1 MNKRNPKN
9 LKLLIT
15 DVLILIISFLFMS
28 VFTGAYASAES
39 GWHFVLH
46 GLLISACVFA
56 ARYFSGIYRRLWRYA
71 QFEDYLL
78 LILADTSAGLV
89 IVAIEHL
96 LLGIVADIKP
106 LAMYALMLPVMFS
119 LIAAIGVRT
128 LYQLYRKLVNEKE
141 LKTREEEENSSP
153 NDDRIKVAI
162 IGAGTKGVQ
171 LAEMLRTQSDGKY
184 EPYCFIDTDAHK
196 IGTTISGL
204 KVIGVNE
211 SEASSIQNL
220 PIDEVI
226 IAINNISEEL
236 RAALFDIYTKA
247 GKRVRIYEY
256 PLGTSY
262 EKKSLTIRDI
272 NIEDLLF
279 RYSVDF
285 SSKELFD
292 CYSGK
297 TVLVTGGGG
306 TIGSELCRQIAKTSP
321 KKLIILDIYENNAYD
336 IQQELKRAH
345 GNRLNLCVEIASV
358 RDAEK
363 INRIFLKHRPD
374 VVFHAAA
381 HKHVP
386 LMEDCCDEAI
396 KNNIFGTYNVAN
408 ASEACGVSKFIMI
421 STDKAVNPTNVMGAT
436 KRFCEMLIQSRNNSS
451 TCFVAVRFGNV
462 LGSNGSVIPLF
473 MKQIEE
479 GGPITITD
487 KRIIRYFMTIREASQ
502 LVMAAGASA
511 SKSEIYVLD
520 MGKPVKILDLAVNM
534 IRLAGYT
541 PYKDIEIKEI
551 GLRPGEKLYEELLL
565 NSEKLDK
572 TENKKIFI
580 ERDKYPTREQIEQ
593 KLALLRE
600 ALLRGNCDYMRAVMK
615 KIVPTYTDPDIV
627 NERAEKSKEMKNCL
641 KNADIADTEDDIAEE
656 RPVVG
661 AKG

>member
-56 ARYFSGIYRRLWRYA
+56 VRYFSEIYRRLWRYA

-128 LYQLYRKLVNEKE
+128 LYQFYRKLVNEKE
-141 LKTREEEENSSP
+141 LKNREEEENSSP
-153 NDDRIKVAI
+153 NDDKIKVAI

-292 CYSGK
+292 YYSGK

-363 INRIFLKHRPD
+363 INRLFLKHRPD

-381 HKHVP
+381 HK
-386 LMEDCCDEAI
+386 
-396 KNNIFGTYNVAN
+396 
-408 ASEACGVSKFIMI
+408 KFIMI

-600 ALLRGNCDYMRAVMK
+600 ALLRGNCDYMREVMK